1 MSGRIHRP
9 LGHIPSY
16 SVRCPQPEYF
26 RFVILDWVYQFR
38 ALPFEVLS
46 APLICTQV
54 RGGDHQLCTP
64 LRGAGAYMYLEDCL
78 SRSLGRVICS
88 GSRSSFWISAGT
100 WEFTSI
106 LPVQSG
112 SQQGLSCWG
121 FSSSGYRSF
130 ASCGGSVTPPAATHS
145 QFSPQTCSVGA
156 SVDGVIGSLTS
167 MTYQVPLGV
176 SGHDRTDLPQFN
188 PQETMYSDK
197 SLPGWGARLD
207 FEYGIRQL
215 ASTVSRLGDL
225 LVGVGGNPS
234 GIASF
239 HSSMEDPICS
249 GDVPQ
254 SFGGCVHPQTTW
266 HSIAESIRLYGDIL
280 LLRRLTNIRLRCR
293 YVPGGLT
300 VHAVRSSL

>member
-1 MSGRIHRP
+1 
-9 LGHIPSY
+9 
-16 SVRCPQPEYF
+16 
-26 RFVILDWVYQFR
+26 
-38 ALPFEVLS
+38 
-46 APLICTQV
+46 
-54 RGGDHQLCTP
+54 
-64 LRGAGAYMYLEDCL
+64 MYLEDCL

-176 SGHDRTDLPQFN
+176 SGLDRTDLPQFN

-197 SLPGWGARLD
+197 SLPGWGAHLD
-207 FEYGIRQL
+207 FNYGIRQL
-215 ASTVSRLGDL
+215 ASMVSRLGDL

-239 HSSMEDPICS
+239 HSSMEEPICS
-249 GDVPQ
+249 VDVPQ
-254 SFGGCVHPQTTW
+254 SFGGCVHPQTKALDRRVYTSLQRYSSATSANQ
-266 HSIAESIRLYGDIL
+266 HPTSVPIRSGQPDSSRGQIIAIE
-280 LLRRLTNIRLRCR
+280 
-293 YVPGGLT
+293 
-300 VHAVRSSL
+300 RSLHPQGTAAL